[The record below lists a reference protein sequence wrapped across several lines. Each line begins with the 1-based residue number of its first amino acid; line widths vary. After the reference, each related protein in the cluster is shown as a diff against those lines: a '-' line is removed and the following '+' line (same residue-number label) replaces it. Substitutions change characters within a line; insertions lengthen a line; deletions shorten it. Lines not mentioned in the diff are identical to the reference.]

1 MSEKFATT
9 LEWRGALEIGQRL
22 ATLIPDGISN
32 ELVKENNSEVKLVI
46 SVEAAS
52 LENLRKIVDE
62 LLTLFSDQDQ

>member
-9 LEWRGALEIGQRL
+9 LEWRGTLEIGQRL

-32 ELVKENNSEVKLVI
+32 ELVKENNSQAKLVI
-46 SVEAAS
+46 SVEAVS
-52 LENLRKIVDE
+52 LEKLRTIVDE